1 MVVRQAVERK
11 AGPLAMR
18 KTVFLVAAAGF
29 VAACQPSVPESG
41 VGFGDYADYVRAR
54 ERALETGT
62 AAPMAPVTTPGG
74 PAPGA
79 PLGTAPA
86 TGFSVAGAAAA
97 IDAAEGRAAA
107 GTGPAPA
114 TAPVAAPPLTATPVP
129 PAAQPAAPATFDP
142 TDPNRPRG
150 NAPAGIR
157 EERGEMA
164 AVNNGGISD
173 EQDFAAVSA
182 RETIE
187 SDAERIARNRAQ
199 YTVVAPTAVPTRTG
213 PSGPNI
219 VEFALS
225 TTHAPGTPVYRRSG
239 LSLGQPMARCGKYAS
254 ADLAQEAFLANGG
267 PERDREGLDPDG
279 DGFACGWDPRPFR
292 TARQ

>member
-1 MVVRQAVERK
+1 MQAAERK
-11 AGPLAMR
+11 AGPLTMR
-18 KTVFLVAAAGF
+18 KTVLFVATVGLL
-29 VAACQPSVPESG
+29 AACQPSVPESG

-54 ERALETGT
+54 ERALETG
-62 AAPMAPVTTPGG
+62 APAPMAPAVTTPGA

-86 TGFSVAGAAAA
+86 GGFSVAGAAAA
-97 IDAAEGRAAA
+97 IDAAD
-107 GTGPAPA
+107 GTAPA
-114 TAPVAAPPLTATPVP
+114 ASPTAPVTAAPLTAT
-129 PAAQPAAPATFDP
+129 AAPAPATFDP
-142 TDPNRPRG
+142 NDPNRPRG

-157 EERGEMA
+157 EESGEMA

-173 EQDFAAVSA
+173 EQDFGAVAS

-187 SDAERIARNRAQ
+187 SDAERIARNKAQ
-199 YTVVAPTAVPTRTG
+199 YTVVAPTALPTRTG

-219 VEFALS
+219 VEFALT

-239 LSLGQPMARCGKYAS
+239 LGIGTPMAKCGRYPS
-254 ADLAQEAFLANGG
+254 ADLAQEAFLENGG
-267 PERDREGLDPDG
+267 PDRDREGLDPDG

-292 TARQ
+292 TAQQ